1 MVLGVLGG
9 PGWTG
14 VSSLPCRKTSSH
26 PAGGKANNPKLVLGI
41 TVQLPGVLVRVGRF
55 IAVCAEAGLKEE
67 GVPYPPHQGLL
78 SSPAGGSWQLA
89 MKNQLLFL
97 FLLSADLTQEIS
109 LLAA

>member
-1 MVLGVLGG
+1 MI
-9 PGWTG
+9 TG
-14 VSSLPCRKTSSH
+14 LFARF
-26 PAGGKANNPKLVLGI
+26 
-41 TVQLPGVLVRVGRF
+41 GRF
-55 IAVCAEAGLKEE
+55 IAVCAEAGVKEE

-78 SSPAGGSWQLA
+78 YNVTSPTRGSWQLA